1 MIRLNL
7 ILTFS
12 LIYLVSCNIFNE
24 NKIVVQAI
32 EHFPRGLDPAQHFGV
47 DETQIYSQIYETLL
61 SIDEDYQ
68 TVTPN
73 LAERWETSTD
83 NQIYTFYLRPNVLF
97 HDGSVLTSQ
106 AIKRSIEWQVE
117 NNSSSPLFNVIDTV
131 CIVDKLTISFKLKY
145 PCSSFLYTLASPIS
159 IVIISPKALQ
169 QFGSD
174 IAFHPVGTGPF
185 YLTKWKDKDEIQL
198 TAFEDYRQGKKG
210 IDQII
215 FRYYADRFQREE
227 SIHKDNVDILFMV
240 SGFSIDRLKWLGTID
255 YFVQPPVSLF
265 FIGFNNNTA
274 PFKDIRVRKAVLKA
288 INLPELVLNV
298 NRGNAV
304 VAKGPLPDI
313 FFDYK
318 NIRQEEYNIQEAKRL
333 LKEAGYGGG
342 MQLNFYFPKA
352 GFLRQTIVELIKT
365 NLAKIGITL
374 NVKISDSWDAHNTNI
389 KSDSSQIFIYG
400 GKSEIIG
407 DAQNFLYSLYYSE
420 SEYNY
425 LQYKNIH
432 VDKWLNEARIESDR
446 QKRDKLYKQI
456 VKAILNDT
464 PAVFLYHV
472 KPHFAFNREKIKSI
486 AVNPYGIIQFNRIIL
501 NN

>member
-1 MIRLNL
+1 MIRFFLTLIVTL
-7 ILTFS
+7 ILTG
-12 LIYLVSCNIFNE
+12 CNVLP
-24 NKIVVQAI
+24 NKNVVTQAI
-32 EHFPRGLDPAQHFGV
+32 KHFPRGLDPAQHYSV
-47 DETQIYSQIYETLL
+47 DEMQIYSQIYETLL
-61 SIDEDYQ
+61 SINKDYH
-68 TVTPN
+68 TLTPN
-73 LAERWETSTD
+73 LAERWETSPD
-83 NQIYTFYLRPNVLF
+83 NQIFTFYLRSNVLF
-97 HDGSVLTSQ
+97 HDGGALTSE
-106 AIKRSIEWQVE
+106 AVLRSFEWHVE
-117 NNSSSPLFNVIDTV
+117 NDPLSPLSTVIDTV
-131 CIVDKLTISFKLKY
+131 SIVDSLTITVKLKY
-145 PCSSFLYTLASPIS
+145 PYSLFLYTLASPAG
-159 IVIISPKALQ
+159 IVIISPEALRK
-169 QFGSD
+169 FGND

-185 YLTKWKDKDEIQL
+185 RLTTWKDKDEIKL
-198 TAFEDYRQGKKG
+198 TAFKDYWQRKKS
-210 IDQII
+210 IDQIS
-215 FRYYADRFQREE
+215 FKYYADRFQREE
-227 SIHKDNVDILFMV
+227 SIQKDNVDILFMV
-240 SGFSIDRLKWLGTID
+240 SGFSVDRLKWLGTID
-255 YFVQPPVSLF
+255 YFVQPPVNIL
-265 FIGFNNNTA
+265 FIGFNNKTK
-274 PFKDIRVRKAVLKA
+274 PFNDIRVRKAVLKA

-313 FFDYK
+313 FFNYK

-333 LKEAGYGGG
+333 LKEAGYSNG
-342 MQLNFYFPKA
+342 MRLNFYFPKA
-352 GFLRQTIVELIKT
+352 GFLRQTIVQLIKT

-374 NVKISDSWDAHNTNI
+374 NVKISDSWDTHNTNI

-407 DAQNFLYSLYYSE
+407 DAGNFLYSFFHSD

-432 VDKWLNEARIESDR
+432 VDKWLNEARIEGDR